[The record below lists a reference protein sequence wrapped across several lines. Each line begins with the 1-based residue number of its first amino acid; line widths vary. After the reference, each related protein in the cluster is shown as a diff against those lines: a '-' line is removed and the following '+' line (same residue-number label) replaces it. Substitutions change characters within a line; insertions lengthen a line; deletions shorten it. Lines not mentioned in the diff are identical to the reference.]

1 MSLFELRVTALVP
14 AIGKGKTL
22 KTNAIAEDGFDY
34 AVKAVTDNPMIPC
47 SEWLSYQLAQSVA
60 LSCPACAILIL
71 PDGSR
76 AFGSRIQPGLRHMEE
91 EVRSGISPE
100 VFLADCADRLSMAY
114 ALDVFIANIDRHFG
128 NFLFGT
134 NSLNKRTAM
143 SIDYSHALLVGGWP
157 LRDIIGKN
165 NPTTLH
171 MKILRGMGLWRSPQA
186 LMALGTLSQVKRDHI
201 ARWLLDM
208 PPSWLEKA
216 KGEAFVTWWGNED
229 FHARVSKCVQY
240 CLP

>member
-14 AIGKGKTL
+14 ALGNGRTL

-34 AVKAVTDNPMIPC
+34 AVKAITDDPMLPC

-60 LSCPACAILIL
+60 LSCPACAILIM
-71 PDGSR
+71 PDGTR
-76 AFGSRIQPGLRHMEE
+76 AFGSRIQPGLTRMEE
-91 EVRSGISPE
+91 AIQSGVRPE
-100 VFLADCADRLSMAY
+100 DFLADCADRLSVAY

-143 SIDYSHALLVGGWP
+143 PIDYSHALLVGGWP
-157 LRDIIGKN
+157 LRDIIGKHN
-165 NPTTLH
+165 ATTLH
-171 MKILRGMGLWRSPQA
+171 MAILRLMNLWRSPQA
-186 LMALGTLSQVKRDHI
+186 LMALGTLSQVKKDQVGQ
-201 ARWLLDM
+201 WLLGM
-208 PPSWLEKA
+208 PPSWLHPEKI
-216 KGEAFVTWWGNED
+216 EAIVTWWGGED

-240 CLP
+240 CQP